1 LLRLDSHVHTHNS
14 GITSIYPLSLIMR
27 DSIAHSLD
35 VIVGCDVTRVL
46 TRAMA
51 AVRNL
56 AA

>member
-1 LLRLDSHVHTHNS
+1 MRLDSHVHTHNS
-14 GITSIYPLSLIMR
+14 GITSIFPLSLIMR